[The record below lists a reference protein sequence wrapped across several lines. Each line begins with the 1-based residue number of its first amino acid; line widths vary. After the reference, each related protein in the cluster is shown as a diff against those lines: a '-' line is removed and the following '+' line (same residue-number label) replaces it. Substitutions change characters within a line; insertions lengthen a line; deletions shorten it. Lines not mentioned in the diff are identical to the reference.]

1 MTRSMTTRGPRTAAA
16 LIACIAAT
24 LLLAPTAR
32 ADILAPTVPGGLKTT
47 VVSSTSVDLSWN
59 AATDDVGVTG
69 YTVYRRHRH
78 RDAALDVVLRRDGG
92 RRHHL
97 RVQRRCRRR
106 GPEPLGPER
115 SPHGDRGRAGHGR
128 EPVTGHR
135 RGAEVLA
142 EISGQQARRR
152 RSRLAPVQRLG
163 LDRAATVRHAEAQ
176 PRRRLQGPA
185 PAARAFR
192 LVDRTTGHG
201 PLGQSRPAPDRLA
214 AGFRSAGAARFI
226 AAVPPSAVST
236 LSRLKE
242 SHDESRG
249 TRMLAR

>member
-24 LLLAPTAR
+24 LLLAPAAR
-32 ADILAPTVPGGLKTT
+32 ADILAPTVPGGLKTA

-78 RDAALDVVLRRDGG
+78 RDAALDVVLRRGGG

-128 EPVTGHR
+128 EPVPGHR
-135 RGAEVLA
+135 RRAEVLA
-142 EISGQQARRR
+142 ERSGQPARRR
-152 RSRLAPVQRLG
+152 RSRLAPC
-163 LDRAATVRHAEAQ
+163 AASW
-176 PRRRLQGPA
+176 PRSRRNCPT
-185 PAARAFR
+185 R
-192 LVDRTTGHG
+192 
-201 PLGQSRPAPDRLA
+201 
-214 AGFRSAGAARFI
+214 RSATSSPPTRPCSRRSC
-226 AAVPPSAVST
+226 VPA
-236 LSRLKE
+236 
-242 SHDESRG
+242 G
-249 TRMLAR
+249 